1 MKPDPK
7 LCVRCK
13 ERPQRPK
20 HRYCKECHAEYMR
33 EHRRK
38 EKIKRKKM
46 EMTHC
51 PHCGEALVE
60 SDHVVAKE
68 A

>member
-1 MKPDPK
+1 
-7 LCVRCK
+7 
-13 ERPQRPK
+13 
-20 HRYCKECHAEYMR
+20 MR
-33 EHRRK
+33 EHRRQ
-38 EKIKRKKM
+38 EKIKRKKL

-68 A
+68 ADNG